1 MICYFS
7 ACIFFLLQT
16 FLPDFSGVV
25 VLGFVLPFSL
35 LIQMFA
41 RFENSNYLPNAIH
54 IYFIFSICGILFI
67 IPGMMPAEFL
77 NTTALAMV
85 AIFSYQLSKQ
95 YSIDNKFAIMSYFF
109 SSIILWLSG
118 GHSIALSFLALFFI
132 LQMRSMIILRIVIFF
147 LLAIVSSFIL
157 YINNDFI
164 HEIFIFSNWEAFQ
177 IQILFMN
184 YQFIFF
190 LTLLIYFILQWIIYL
205 IRNSESPNLLKF
217 GIYSIFFLLIF
228 LFQSWIF
235 SVFLFFSSLPKQS
248 QGK

>member
-85 AIFSYQLSKQ
+85 AIFSY
-95 YSIDNKFAIMSYFF
+95 
-109 SSIILWLSG
+109 
-118 GHSIALSFLALFFI
+118 
-132 LQMRSMIILRIVIFF
+132 
-147 LLAIVSSFIL
+147 
-157 YINNDFI
+157 
-164 HEIFIFSNWEAFQ
+164 
-177 IQILFMN
+177 
-184 YQFIFF
+184 
-190 LTLLIYFILQWIIYL
+190 
-205 IRNSESPNLLKF
+205 
-217 GIYSIFFLLIF
+217 
-228 LFQSWIF
+228 
-235 SVFLFFSSLPKQS
+235 
-248 QGK
+248 